1 MKMILA
7 VALGGALGSV
17 GRYVI
22 AGTIMRSVGGV
33 FPWGTLAV
41 NVIGGLIMGALIEL
55 MALAW
60 SPTPA
65 LRAFLTVGL
74 LGGFTTFSAF
84 SLETATMIERGA
96 WGPAGA
102 YVATSVIASI
112 GGLFAGL
119 WLVRALV
126 PVP

>member
-1 MKMILA
+1 MKLILA

-17 GRYVI
+17 GRYLVN
-22 AGTIMRSVGGV
+22 GTVMRFVGST

-41 NVIGGLIMGALIEL
+41 NVLGGLIMGALVEL

-60 SPTPA
+60 SPSPA

-96 WGPAGA
+96 WAPAGA
-102 YVATSVIASI
+102 YVVASVVASV
-112 GGLFAGL
+112 GGLFTGL
-119 WLVRALV
+119 WLVRGLV
-126 PVP
+126 PVS